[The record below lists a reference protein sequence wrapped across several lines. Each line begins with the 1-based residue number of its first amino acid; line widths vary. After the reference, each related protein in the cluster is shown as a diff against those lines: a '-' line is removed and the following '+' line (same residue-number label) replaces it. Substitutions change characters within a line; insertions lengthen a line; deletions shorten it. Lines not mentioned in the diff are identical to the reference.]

1 MRKKLKL
8 HLADFLSEKNGFQI
22 FLLKFFN
29 FSPPPPS
36 IHGFHRRMQHL
47 RPSSERV
54 HRRVR
59 LLRGG
64 GVTHGAEISAMCGA
78 WGLLR
83 LQTAAPWVF
92 VEVCLC
98 FGPFGPCL
106 QIGI

>member
-1 MRKKLKL
+1 
-8 HLADFLSEKNGFQI
+8 KNGFQI

-29 FSPPPPS
+29 FSPPPSS

-54 HRRVR
+54 HGHVR

-64 GVTHGAEISAMCGA
+64 GVMHDAEICTTCGA
-78 WGLLR
+78 WGLFR

-92 VEVCLC
+92 C
-98 FGPFGPCL
+98 
-106 QIGI
+106 